1 MFDKA
6 WSIVVNT
13 NKIIGSFYHFFL
25 LISESWKSVSSNQF
39 SHLGRVISKV
49 KRVVIPSEIEL
60 ERSINCFNVILI
72 LWIIRKSK
80 ATISIH
86 SNFSLLLSLILL
98 SVSLNS
104 LSVSQNS
111 VMGCNVWFSGSIS
124 TSTNS
129 CTLFSHVWAASARC
143 MPSSSISIPGKG
155 MGFIEGDPVFDS
167 ASESFKAEISIV
179 IECINDIWIEPSILV
194 I

>member
-1 MFDKA
+1 M
-6 WSIVVNT
+6 VNT
-13 NKIIGSFYHFFL
+13 NKIKGSFYHFFL
-25 LISESWKSVSSNQF
+25 LISESWKSVSGNQF

-49 KRVVIPSEIEL
+49 NRVIIPSEIEL
-60 ERSINCFNVILI
+60 ERCINCFNVILI
-72 LWIIRKSK
+72 LWIVRKSK

-86 SNFSLLLSLILL
+86 SNFSLLFSLILL
-98 SVSLNS
+98 SVSLDS

-155 MGFIEGDPVFDS
+155 MGLIEGDPVFDS

-179 IECINDIWIEPSILV
+179 IECINDIFIEPSILV